1 MFERETI
8 ADVCVGVVLAAG
20 GGRRMAAAHGSAQG
34 TAKPFVRVAGRRLID
49 YSIAAL
55 QAEVSTVI
63 VNINQC
69 DAEVF
74 DLPVVPDLP
83 GHSVGPL
90 GGVVSAL
97 RWVSQHHPRARWV
110 ASVPCD
116 KPFLPPSFVGQLFTG
131 LEKTGKACVY
141 ARAGGQGHYVCALWP
156 VDGYSVL
163 ETGLKAG
170 RLRVRDGLQALD
182 AAAVDFPIGAVDPFT
197 DVNTPDAVRAAE
209 QRMRERRGDSD

>member
-97 RWVSQHHPRARWV
+97 
-110 ASVPCD
+110 
-116 KPFLPPSFVGQLFTG
+116 LTG
-131 LEKTGKACVY
+131 EQT
-141 ARAGGQGHYVCALWP
+141 
-156 VDGYSVL
+156 
-163 ETGLKAG
+163 
-170 RLRVRDGLQALD
+170 
-182 AAAVDFPIGAVDPFT
+182 AVDKDVAQAMRDSGLAHILSISGLHIVFVVGLVMGLGA
-197 DVNTPDAVRAAE
+197 A
-209 QRMRERRGDSD
+209 